1 MWSVF
6 LFFFFLNVSDAVAT
20 FVKEI
25 SSQRNAALKLWQ
37 RERNHL
43 LPLQVAVMQIA
54 IMQIAI
60 ELCISGR
67 EEENIYEKHVNPSW
81 L

>member
-1 MWSVF
+1 
-6 LFFFFLNVSDAVAT
+6 
-20 FVKEI
+20 
-25 SSQRNAALKLWQ
+25 
-37 RERNHL
+37 
-43 LPLQVAVMQIA
+43 MQIA